1 MKKEATDNNYIS
13 SELLAAYL
21 DGRATA
27 AENERVLKALAE
39 DSRLREVV
47 KIAQAV
53 DEPESFE
60 ADEIDLL
67 PMTAL
72 AASCGDEN
80 YCCLECETYILNRH
94 QIAFDEKE
102 LLADAVRNK
111 WQKPDGTPLHHI
123 GRHLERY
130 GLSVTRRYQCSLSDI
145 VAALDAGC
153 DVIAAVDGGELLGHP
168 SDELA
173 EDLFIG
179 QIPDHT
185 VVILACDTAQHTITL
200 HDPNSSRPSDSY
212 PTEQFMNAWA
222 DSKYYLV
229 TATNDNSM
237 NQYTPHPIDLTD
249 VMLDDDLNDL
259 REAIAENAH
268 EIWAENR
275 KAEGWTYGPQRN
287 DSLKQTPDMVSYG
300 QLPESEKRYDR
311 EMAMQTIKLL
321 KKLGYDLI
329 KREDTE
335 LYQVLKRRMQESKQ
349 EYRCPQCGNTVY
361 RHQHFCD
368 QCGTRLD
375 NITWD
380 KDQEDQ
386 E

>member
-1 MKKEATDNNYIS
+1 M
-13 SELLAAYL
+13 
-21 DGRATA
+21 
-27 AENERVLKALAE
+27 
-39 DSRLREVV
+39 
-47 KIAQAV
+47 
-53 DEPESFE
+53 
-60 ADEIDLL
+60 
-67 PMTAL
+67 
-72 AASCGDEN
+72 
-80 YCCLECETYILNRH
+80 
-94 QIAFDEKE
+94 
-102 LLADAVRNK
+102 
-111 WQKPDGTPLHHI
+111 
-123 GRHLERY
+123 
-130 GLSVTRRYQCSLSDI
+130 TRRYQCNLSDI
-145 VAALDAGC
+145 VAALDAGY
-153 DVIAAVDGGELLGHP
+153 DVIAVVDGGELLGTP

-173 EDLFIG
+173 EDLFVG

-185 VVILACDTAQHTITL
+185 VVILACDTEQHTITL
-200 HDPNSSRPSDSY
+200 YDPNSPRPSDSY

-229 TATNDNSM
+229 TATNGNSV
-237 NQYTPHPIDLTD
+237 NDYTPHPIDLTD
-249 VMLDDDLNDL
+249 VVLDDDLNDL

-275 KAEGWTYGPQRN
+275 KSEGWTYGPQRN
-287 DSLKQTPDMVSYG
+287 DSLKQTPDMVPYG
-300 QLPESEKRYDR
+300 QLPESEKLYDR

-375 NITWD
+375 MTWD
-380 KDQEDQ
+380 KE
-386 E
+386 